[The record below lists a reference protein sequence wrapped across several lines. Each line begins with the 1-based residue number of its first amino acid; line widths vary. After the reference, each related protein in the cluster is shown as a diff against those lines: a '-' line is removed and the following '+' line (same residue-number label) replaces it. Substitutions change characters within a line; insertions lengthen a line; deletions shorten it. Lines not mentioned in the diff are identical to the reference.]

1 MRIAALPG
9 IFRAVSGGVLHD
21 DPGRLVLALLGI
33 ALGVALGLAVHLV
46 NTSALNEFN
55 LAVRSLSG
63 EADLVIRGPRG
74 GFDETV
80 YPRIAQLPRVRAAS
94 PAIEVEAQL
103 AGRKDILTITGLDPF
118 RAVQVQPEL
127 LSGLDSN
134 SISNLLESDALFL
147 SHAAAAWLDL
157 KTGDRLRI
165 QVGTGGIE
173 LRVAGLL
180 PPAAY
185 RQRLAVMDIAAA
197 QWRLQ
202 QLGRINRIDV
212 RLHPGS
218 DVQAV
223 QREIAAVLP
232 PGVHA
237 TTPQAEAGR
246 SAAMSRA
253 YRLNLD
259 MLALVALFTG
269 AFLVFSTQVLATL
282 RRRTHFAML
291 RVIGLTRPALTRWL
305 LGEGALIGALGAA
318 LGVALGHAL
327 AGTMLQQFGADL
339 GAGYF
344 RTVTPVLHA
353 NATTLAA
360 FWLLGTVFG
369 VAGTVLPAIE
379 AGRRAPALALRAGDE
394 EARLEK
400 LRALW
405 PGLTL
410 VTGGLALTRA
420 PAIDGLPLFGYAAI
434 ALILL
439 GTIFLMPWLAGVV
452 LNRLPTSRYPPA
464 MLAVAQLQATPRQAA
479 ISIAAIITSFSLSV
493 AMLIMVGSFRQS
505 LDAWLVTMLP
515 ADLYLRAARAGETG
529 YLTPEQ
535 QARIASTPGVAR
547 AEFLRS
553 RNLLLD
559 PARPPL
565 TLLARPITAADA
577 RSVLPLL
584 GPASVPA
591 AAAPPPAWVSE
602 IAGDLF
608 AFKAGDR
615 IRLPIGEELHEF
627 TVVGIWRDYARQ
639 NGAVVIDRDL
649 YVRITGDHLAND
661 AALRLA
667 QGAIPDRVA
676 RSLLARLDAADS
688 IEIATT
694 REIREA
700 SLSTFDRTFTVTYAL
715 EISAVLI
722 GLFGVST
729 SFGAQAL
736 ARRREFGVLRHLGS
750 TKNDIGVML
759 GCEGLLISTLGTG
772 CGLVLGWLVSLVL
785 IHVINRQSFHWSI
798 NMDVPW
804 LPLAALSAL
813 LIATASVTAVWSG
826 RRAMSGD
833 VVGAVREDW

>member
-1 MRIAALPG
+1 MHIASLPG
-9 IFRAVSGGVLHD
+9 IFRAVSGSALHD
-21 DPGRLVLALLGI
+21 DPGRVVLALLGI

-74 GFDETV
+74 GFDEAV
-80 YPRIAQLPRVRAAS
+80 YPRLARLPQIRAAS
-94 PAIEVEAQL
+94 PAIEVEAQI
-103 AGRKDILTITGLDPF
+103 AGRKETLAITGLDPF

-127 LSGLDSN
+127 LSGLDGR
-134 SISNLLESDALFL
+134 ISDLLEADTLFL
-147 SHAAAAWLDL
+147 SHAAAAWLGL
-157 KTGDRLRI
+157 KTGDALRI
-165 QVGTGGIE
+165 QVGTAGVE

-180 PPAAY
+180 PAAAY

-202 QLGRINRIDV
+202 QMGRINRIDL
-212 RLHPGS
+212 RLRPGS
-218 DVQAV
+218 DVQAT
-223 QREIAAVLP
+223 QREISAALP
-232 PGVHA
+232 SGVHV

-282 RRRTHFAML
+282 RRRTRFAML
-291 RVIGLTRPALTRWL
+291 RVIGLTRPSLTRWL
-305 LGEGALIGALGAA
+305 LGEGLLIGALGSA

-327 AGTMLQQFGADL
+327 AGAMLQQFGADL

-344 RTVTPVLHA
+344 RAVTPVLHA
-353 NATTLAA
+353 DAATLAA
-360 FWLLGTVFG
+360 YWLLGTVFG
-369 VAGTVLPAIE
+369 VAGTALPAIE

-394 EARLEK
+394 EAGLEK
-400 LRALW
+400 LRTLW
-405 PGLTL
+405 PGLAL
-410 VTGGLALTRA
+410 VACGLALTRA
-420 PAIDGLPLFGYAAI
+420 PAIGGLPLFGYAAI

-439 GTIFLMPWLAGVV
+439 GAILLMPWLADAV
-452 LNRLPTSRYPPA
+452 LNRLPALRYPPA

-479 ISIAAIITSFSLSV
+479 ISIAAIITSFSLTV

-535 QARIASTPGVAR
+535 QARIVSTPGIAR

-577 RSVLPLL
+577 RNVLPLL
-584 GPASVPA
+584 GPAPA
-591 AAAPPPAWVSE
+591 PIAGAPPPVWVSE
-602 IAGDLF
+602 VAGDLF

-615 IRLPIGEELHEF
+615 IRLPIGGELHEF
-627 TVVGIWRDYARQ
+627 TVAGIWRDYARQ
-639 NGAVVIDRDL
+639 NGAIVIDRDL
-649 YVRITGDHLAND
+649 YVRITGDSLAND
-661 AALRLA
+661 AALRLTA
-667 QGAIPDRVA
+667 GAAPDQIA
-676 RSLLARLDAADS
+676 RNLLARLDASDGV
-688 IEIATT
+688 EISTT

-700 SLSTFDRTFTVTYAL
+700 SLSAFDRTFAVTYVL
-715 EISAVLI
+715 EIIAMLI
-722 GLFGVST
+722 GLFGVSA
-729 SFGAQAL
+729 SFSAQAL
-736 ARRREFGVLRHLGS
+736 ARRREFGVLRHLGT
-750 TKNDIGVML
+750 TKQNIGVML
-759 GCEGLLISTLGTG
+759 GCEGLLISTLGAG
-772 CGLVLGWLVSLVL
+772 CGLALGWLVSLILV
-785 IHVINRQSFHWSI
+785 HVINRQSFHWS
-798 NMDVPW
+798 MDVDVPW
-804 LPLAALSAL
+804 LPLAALAVV
-813 LIATASVTAVWSG
+813 LIIAASVTAVWSG
-826 RRAMSGD
+826 RRAMSSEM
-833 VVGAVREDW
+833 VGAVREDW

>member
-9 IFRAVSGGVLHD
+9 IFRAVSGSTLHD

-80 YPRIAQLPRVRAAS
+80 YPRIAQLPQVRAAS
-94 PAIEVEAQL
+94 PAIEIEAQL
-103 AGRKDILTITGLDPF
+103 TGRKDTLAIIGLDPF

-127 LSGLDSN
+127 LAGLDGR
-134 SISNLLESDALFL
+134 ISDLLEADTLFL
-147 SHAAAAWLDL
+147 SHAAAAWLGL
-157 KTGDRLRI
+157 KTGDALRI
-165 QVGTGGIE
+165 QVGTASVE

-180 PPAAY
+180 PASAY

-202 QLGRINRIDV
+202 QLGRLNRIDV
-212 RLHPGS
+212 RLRPGS

-223 QREIAAVLP
+223 QREIDATLP
-232 PGVHA
+232 PGVHV
-237 TTPQAEAGR
+237 TTPRAEAGR

-269 AFLVFSTQVLATL
+269 AFLIFSTQVLATL
-282 RRRTHFAML
+282 RRRTHFALL

-305 LGEGALIGALGAA
+305 LLEGALIGALGSA

-327 AGTMLQQFGADL
+327 AGIMLEQFGADL

-344 RTVTPVLHA
+344 RAVTPALHA
-353 NATTLAA
+353 DTATLAA

-369 VAGTVLPAIE
+369 VAGTALPAIE
-379 AGRRAPALALRAGDE
+379 AGRRAPALALKAGDE
-394 EARLEK
+394 EAGLDK

-405 PGLTL
+405 PGLAL
-410 VTGGLALTRA
+410 VAGGLALTRA

-439 GTIFLMPWLAGVV
+439 GAILLMPWLADAV
-452 LNRLPTSRYPPA
+452 LGRLPVLRYPPA

-479 ISIAAIITSFSLSV
+479 ISVAAIITSFSLTV

-505 LDAWLVTMLP
+505 LDAWLITMLP
-515 ADLYLRAARAGETG
+515 ADFYLRAARAGETG

-535 QARIASTPGVAR
+535 QARIASTPGIAR
-547 AEFLRS
+547 VEFLRS

-565 TLLARPITAADA
+565 TLLARPVTVTDA
-577 RSVLPLL
+577 RNVLPLL
-584 GPASVPA
+584 GLAPAPIA
-591 AAAPPPAWVSE
+591 GAPPPAWISE
-602 IAGDLF
+602 VAGDLF
-608 AFKAGDR
+608 AFKTGDR
-615 IRLPIGEELHEF
+615 IRLPIGGEFHEF
-627 TVVGIWRDYARQ
+627 TVAGIWRDYARQ
-639 NGAVVIDRDL
+639 NGAIVIDRDL
-649 YVRITGDHLAND
+649 YMRITGDHLAND
-661 AALRLA
+661 AALWLV
-667 QGAIPDRVA
+667 QGAAPDRVA
-676 RSLLARLDAADS
+676 QDLIARLGAGGGA
-688 IEIATT
+688 EISTT

-700 SLSTFDRTFTVTYAL
+700 SLSTFDRTFAVTYAL
-715 EISAVLI
+715 EVIAVLI
-722 GLFGVST
+722 GLFGVSA
-729 SFGAQAL
+729 SFSAQAL
-736 ARRREFGVLRHLGS
+736 ARRREFGVLRHLGA
-750 TKNDIGVML
+750 TKSDIGVML
-759 GCEGLLISTLGTG
+759 GCEGMLISALGAG
-772 CGLVLGWLVSLVL
+772 CGLVLGWLVSLIL
-785 IHVINRQSFHWSI
+785 IHVINRQSFHWS
-798 NMDVPW
+798 MSLDVPW
-804 LPLAALSAL
+804 LPLAALAAL
-813 LIATASVTAVWSG
+813 LIATACVTAIWSG